1 MLLFLPAYH
10 GILLLRHSSSMMY
23 LQQKNHKCIRK
34 NYNIH
39 NLNIYYSGIHS
50 CSNSCTLNMNYK
62 LNIVKYYM
70 KPYYYIHYIYNNVL
84 MYSVSY
90 KNHLMNISNSCYMLS
105 NMRCMY
111 LLCLYS
117 YYIYN
122 HTLLPNV
129 HTTFD
134 LPLSS
139 QPLMA

>member
-1 MLLFLPAYH
+1 MLESMLALMLALML
-10 GILLLRHSSSMMY
+10 GLDNLLSSHH
-23 LQQKNHKCIRK
+23 QNHMCIHK

-39 NLNIYYSGIHS
+39 NQNICYNDNHS
-50 CSNSCTLNMNYK
+50 CNNCYTQNMNHK

-90 KNHLMNISNSCYMLS
+90 KNHLMNISNSCYMLN
-105 NMRCMY
+105 NMSCMY

-122 HTLLPNV
+122 HTSLPIV
-129 HTTFD
+129 HIMFD
-134 LPLSS
+134 YL
-139 QPLMA
+139 